1 MESPRY
7 ITRLRVKSSANP
19 EMSSNLDE
27 IMEHENA
34 EQTQE
39 LDFESLINSV
49 ESKDSKI
56 LISILENQN
65 EKMKEM
71 CFGID
76 YLKMK
81 VKAIN
86 SRVKDNEE
94 KIANLEQDK
103 KEKDSE
109 ISKLKTDISA
119 LQQTNRKLISEN
131 DSIKQSVEN
140 QGIYIRRKCVIFT
153 GVKESANYENP
164 INTVE
169 SLLTDKMQLNNIEV
183 KEAYRRGPK
192 RGSGPPRPLI
202 AKVKSV
208 NQKTAILRNS
218 SNLRGLGIYVSED
231 LPPQI
236 LKAQRQLVPVLRV
249 AKQSDKS
256 ARLTKDKLVYKG
268 STYSIRQAYCL
279 DFVDNVGT
287 RQASRG
293 TLFHGQFSKLS
304 NFYPTKIQD
313 SGLTFNSSEQA
324 YQYRKAVYNKEP
336 EIAERISKVQGPLEA
351 KRLGSLVDATSDWNH
366 NQGKSAMKEIVKK
379 KFQQNPDLR
388 SYLVSLPDLP
398 IVECNRYDSFWGVGC
413 SLPDAERKFPA
424 VTETNNHLGKIL
436 HEVKLEMQQM

>member
-1 MESPRY
+1 MEQ
-7 ITRLRVKSSANP
+7 
-19 EMSSNLDE
+19 
-27 IMEHENA
+27 ENA

>member
-131 DSIKQSVEN
+131 ESIKQSVEN

-153 GVKESANYENP
+153 GVKETANYENP

-202 AKVKSV
+202 AKV
-208 NQKTAILRNS
+208 
-218 SNLRGLGIYVSED
+218 
-231 LPPQI
+231 
-236 LKAQRQLVPVLRV
+236 
-249 AKQSDKS
+249 
-256 ARLTKDKLVYKG
+256 
-268 STYSIRQAYCL
+268 
-279 DFVDNVGT
+279 
-287 RQASRG
+287 
-293 TLFHGQFSKLS
+293 
-304 NFYPTKIQD
+304 
-313 SGLTFNSSEQA
+313 
-324 YQYRKAVYNKEP
+324 
-336 EIAERISKVQGPLEA
+336 
-351 KRLGSLVDATSDWNH
+351 
-366 NQGKSAMKEIVKK
+366 
-379 KFQQNPDLR
+379 
-388 SYLVSLPDLP
+388 
-398 IVECNRYDSFWGVGC
+398 
-413 SLPDAERKFPA
+413 
-424 VTETNNHLGKIL
+424 
-436 HEVKLEMQQM
+436 